1 MPAKPG
7 AALVDFVNYFFG
19 SEVAKRKKNYRL
31 TVESITETLTK
42 VYPAFI
48 TGEVRFMFRWS
59 FLVCVL
65 LLLISSGNAPA
76 SEEPFEIGSST
87 EKFNVSLLAP
97 ADTAPKPIVIPS
109 RFVPPRYAEMVLT
122 LAAKHGVS
130 WQLVAAVMKFES
142 NFKSTATSSRGA
154 RGLMQLTPRT
164 ASRYKVS
171 AHELYDPYK
180 NIEAGVKHLKMLI
193 DRYAGNLE
201 LAIAAYNTGEFA
213 VDRHRGI
220 PPFRT
225 TRAFVK
231 KVINQYLDWL

>member
-1 MPAKPG
+1 
-7 AALVDFVNYFFG
+7 
-19 SEVAKRKKNYRL
+19 
-31 TVESITETLTK
+31 
-42 VYPAFI
+42 
-48 TGEVRFMFRWS
+48 MFRWS
-59 FLVCVL
+59 IMMCA
-65 LLLISSGNAPA
+65 LLLISGNALS
-76 SEEPFEIGSST
+76 SEEEVFDIGSSVQR
-87 EKFNVSLLAP
+87 FDVSLLAP
-97 ADTAPKPIVIPS
+97 ADAPKPLVVPS
-109 RFVPPRYAEMVLT
+109 RFVPPRYAEMVLN

-130 WQLVAAVMKFES
+130 WQLVASLMKHES
-142 NFKSTATSSRGA
+142 NFKSRATSSRGA

-171 AHELYDPYK
+171 AQELYDPYK
-180 NIEAGVKHLKMLI
+180 NIEAGVKHLRMLI

-231 KVINQYLDWL
+231 KVLNQYLDWL

>member
-1 MPAKPG
+1 
-7 AALVDFVNYFFG
+7 
-19 SEVAKRKKNYRL
+19 
-31 TVESITETLTK
+31 
-42 VYPAFI
+42 
-48 TGEVRFMFRWS
+48 MFRWS
-59 FLVCVL
+59 VL
-65 LLLISSGNAPA
+65 MCALLLISGDAFS
-76 SEEPFEIGSST
+76 SEESFEIGSST
-87 EKFNVSLLAP
+87 PKFDVSLMAP
-97 ADTAPKPIVIPS
+97 ADTTPKPLVIPS

-130 WQLVAAVMKFES
+130 WQLVAALMKHES
-142 NFKSTATSSRGA
+142 NFKSRATSPKGA

-171 AHELYDPYK
+171 ANELYDPYK
-180 NIEAGVKHLKMLI
+180 NMEAGIKHLRMLI
-193 DRYAGNLE
+193 DRYSGNLE

-231 KVINQYLDWL
+231 KVLKQYLDWL